1 MPVKTFNTR
10 IKLKQDTNAHWVN
23 PGGNPIGQ
31 DNPGL
36 ILLNGELGFDTTNSN
51 FKIGDGSS
59 RWDQLKY
66 IIGSAIIAD
75 YTALPAG
82 VTLGN
87 PIANTDTLNVA
98 LAKLQSQ
105 VSSAASAGVTSID
118 NHIGAFQTSG
128 YIITESV
135 PAEGQNPAF
144 TAIALDSNSIDHN
157 YNEGGQYY
165 YNHLATVDT
174 VMHALG
180 TLDVPSTGTGAITG
194 FGAGKTLATLTET
207 DGKIAATFQDISI
220 TASQIS
226 DGSSTFQAKFTDGS
240 HNVLTIS
247 DAPSGTTTYAKKLE
261 FFDGTQTGGALG
273 TASTASD
280 TLYISKAVSTTNPI
294 ITKDDISGITGAMV
308 YQGTLGTGG
317 TITSLP
323 EASTSNKG
331 WVYVV
336 SVAGTYASKDAD
348 IGDMFV
354 SNGSS
359 WDLIQGTVKVTNSG
373 PTIVAGASD
382 SSTIATIEGT
392 SITAKVSVTAGS
404 ATIASKTGNVVTI
417 KTGVT
422 QSGTSGTIGNDTG
435 TDIVLDDVAITGA
448 ANELSVTSATYGGAT
463 ATTNAQTALTNLA
476 TAISNAAITIDTY
489 KGSIRTGDGLTHVQ
503 NDGGS
508 FGLNLDST
516 DANGL
521 YLKGESAGSK
531 TLAMYLASAS
541 QFGTVKVTSGNGLS
555 ISSGVITYSHAGGS
569 ATIASVAND
578 IVTLK
583 AGISQ
588 ASGTG
593 VVSNSSDS
601 DITLAKV
608 AKTGKIVDTTQSA
621 INPSTGNCTDEDMLI
636 FDCGTSTIN
645 TLTT

>member
-1 MPVKTFNTR
+1 MAVKTFNTR

-36 ILLNGELGFDTTNSN
+36 ILLDGELGFDTTNSN

-66 IIGSAIIAD
+66 IIGSAIIVD
-75 YTALPAG
+75 YTASPAG
-82 VTLGN
+82 VTLAN
-87 PIANTDTLNVA
+87 PIANTDSLNVA

-105 VSSAASAGVTSID
+105 VNSAASAGVTSID
-118 NHIGAFQTSG
+118 SYTGPFQTST
-128 YIITESV
+128 YLATTPV
-135 PAEGQNPAF
+135 AAEGNNPAF
-144 TAIALDSNSIDHN
+144 TLIDIDTDAIDTN
-157 YNEGGQYY
+157 Y
-165 YNHLATVDT
+165 YNNGSYYNKLATVAT
-174 VMHALG
+174 VTAAIG
-180 TLDVPSTGTGAITG
+180 TLDVPSSGDGAITG

-323 EASTSNKG
+323 EASSSNKG

-336 SVAGTYASKDAD
+336 SVAGTYASKEAQ

-359 WDLIQGTVKVTNSG
+359 WDLIQGTVKVENSG

-382 SSTIATIEGT
+382 ASTIATIEGT

-476 TAISNAAITIDTY
+476 TAISNAAITIDGH
-489 KGSIRTGDGLTHVQ
+489 KGAITTGDGLTDVAA
-503 NDGGS
+503 DGGS
-508 FGLNLDST
+508 FGIKLKTGSE
-516 DANGL
+516 NGL
-521 YLKGESAGSK
+521 GVDSNGLTMNIADESTA
-531 TLAMYLASAS
+531 ANASY
-541 QFGTVKVTSGNGLS
+541 GTVKVTAGNGLS
-555 ISSGVITYSHAGGS
+555 ISSGVIAYSHAGGS

-593 VVSNSSDS
+593 VVSNSSGS

-621 INPSTGNCTDEDMLI
+621 INPSTGNCTDGDMLI
-636 FDCGTSTIN
+636 FDCGSSTIN
-645 TLTT
+645 TLTA